1 MKNIVFLTFG
11 TTDYYFHSL
20 EKNKREAES
29 FNIFN
34 KILVYNETD
43 LKNFPEFW
51 DKHNNFILNNKRG
64 YGYWLWKSYLTMK
77 TLENMN
83 DNDILVYVDSG
94 CTLNVNGIERLQE
107 YIDIVENS
115 PLANI
120 SFELEAEHTEKRWT
134 KMDIFDY
141 LQITNTNNH
150 YHSNQLIAGAFILR
164 KCEHTRKI
172 INEWY
177 TITENYHLIDDS
189 PSILPNDNS
198 FSENRHDQSIFSLLR
213 KKYGTISI
221 IDETNQWRWDENEY
235 IHFPI
240 YKSQR

>member
-1 MKNIVFLTFG
+1 
-11 TTDYYFHSL
+11 
-20 EKNKREAES
+20 
-29 FNIFN
+29 
-34 KILVYNETD
+34 
-43 LKNFPEFW
+43 
-51 DKHNNFILNNKRG
+51 
-64 YGYWLWKSYLTMK
+64 
-77 TLENMN
+77 
-83 DNDILVYVDSG
+83 
-94 CTLNVNGIERLQE
+94 
-107 YIDIVENS
+107 
-115 PLANI
+115 
-120 SFELEAEHTEKRWT
+120 
-134 KMDIFDY
+134 MDIFDY